1 MRHGVASF
9 LLPLLVLVVSA
20 AAGAY
25 YVLDVAPEGMFPGHD
40 IYAYSLPRMLYA
52 VESFRAGGKGLLW
65 NPFQNCGQP
74 FFALSQ
80 TGLLYPPNWLFL
92 VLAPAHALRA
102 VIVVNHVIA
111 GAGIYLLA
119 RTLGTS
125 PLAAI
130 CGMLVLQLGTTMP
143 VFSTSALPHLGA
155 YAWLPVA
162 LLASERL
169 LDRPGASRAVQLAIV
184 LAIQWLPGSPQAWF
198 LTAQLIG
205 LRLLWALAWSAS
217 GRRLRTVGWMA
228 VALGLA
234 PALAAVQVVPEVAA
248 ANVSLRS
255 SGQRA
260 QEANPTGLLTR
271 KELDLD
277 LYSRGYN
284 HRAVVPA
291 LVPLAFAALA
301 LGGRRHRGIF
311 YAVAGVLYGVLAF
324 GPATRL
330 FDLYLLLPGASMF
343 RIASRFLWISGFCFA
358 VLTALGVE
366 AVSGRRA
373 AGAGYLPRLVVVAL
387 VAIGF
392 VVADRAVPE
401 GLFPRERWVA
411 ILAAAGA
418 LAMLWRARLWPLTQ
432 LAIVAVVGIIL
443 VSYPGVGSRALLP
456 GSPGYEARRDV
467 LDALAP
473 RLSPQER
480 VYPVGRSGFV
490 VDFSLIP
497 KLASLYRIRS
507 ATDYEPLLSA
517 RYAEF
522 AVRMRAGHFPGNR
535 NESIYMAELGAKSSR
550 RLLDLTATRYL
561 VVDRSEVDTLAG
573 VGPLPTVLTAGET
586 YVLENPTALPR
597 AFFVPRIAV
606 VADSRA
612 LLERLATGT
621 DDLRQVAL
629 VEVAPSAFTGLPGD
643 GAGAAVRFVIDDPE
657 HIELAVDAP
666 TRGFLVLSDQ
676 YDTGWKARVNGTP
689 APIVRGNYAF
699 RVVDVPAG
707 RSTVEFRYRPT
718 SLLVGAG
725 ISVLA
730 IALAALLMRR
740 AAATQPRAT

>member
-25 YVLDVAPEGMFPGHD
+25 YVFDVAPEGMFPGHD

-52 VESFRAGGKGLLW
+52 VESFRSGGKGLLW
-65 NPFQNCGQP
+65 DPFQNCGQP

-92 VLAPAHALRA
+92 VLAPEHALRA

-155 YAWLPVA
+155 YAWLPAA
-162 LLASERL
+162 LLATERL

-205 LRLLWALAWSAS
+205 LRLLWALASSAS

-255 SGQRA
+255 GSLRA
-260 QEANPTGLLTR
+260 QESNPTGLLTR
-271 KELDLD
+271 EEVDLD
-277 LYSRGYN
+277 LFSRGFN

-301 LGGRRHRGIF
+301 LGGRRHRAIF

-330 FDLYLLLPGASMF
+330 FALYLWLPGASMF

-366 AVSGRRA
+366 AISGRRA
-373 AGAGYLPRLVVVAL
+373 AGAGYRSRLVVLAL
-387 VAIGF
+387 VAVGF
-392 VVADRAVPE
+392 VAAEMTVPQ
-401 GLFPRERWVA
+401 GLFPREWWVA
-411 ILAAAGA
+411 ICAAAAA
-418 LAMLWRARLWPLTQ
+418 LAMIWRARLWPLTQ
-432 LAIVAVVGIIL
+432 LAIVAVVGVIL
-443 VSYPGVGSRALLP
+443 ISYPGVGPRSLLP
-456 GSPGYEARRDV
+456 GSPGYEARRERAGRARAA
-467 LDALAP
+467 ALIAGA
-473 RLSPQER
+473 RLSDGPER
-480 VYPVGRSGFV
+480 VRRRLLPDSEAGVAV
-490 VDFSLIP
+490 P
-497 KLASLYRIRS
+497 H
-507 ATDYEPLLSA
+507 PLGDRLRAAPLA

-522 AVRMRAGHFPGNR
+522 AVRMRAGHFPGKR
-535 NESIYMAELGAKSSR
+535 NESIYMAELGANSSR

-561 VVDRSEVDTLAG
+561 VVDRSEVDALSG
-573 VGPLPTVLTAGET
+573 IGPLPTVLTAGET
-586 YVLENPTALPR
+586 QVLENPSALPR
-597 AFFVPRIAV
+597 AFFVPRIAA
-606 VADSRA
+606 VADSPGTARA
-612 LLERLATGT
+612 PGGRHGRSPTGRSGGGGA
-621 DDLRQVAL
+621 LRVH
-629 VEVAPSAFTGLPGD
+629 
-643 GAGAAVRFVIDDPE
+643 GAARRR
-657 HIELAVDAP
+657 
-666 TRGFLVLSDQ
+666 RG
-676 YDTGWKARVNGTP
+676 R
-689 APIVRGNYAF
+689 R
-699 RVVDVPAG
+699 
-707 RSTVEFRYRPT
+707 RP
-718 SLLVGAG
+718 LRH
-725 ISVLA
+725 
-730 IALAALLMRR
+730 RR
-740 AAATQPRAT
+740 PRAHRARRRRSGAPASSC